1 MLRPMSR
8 RALIIPSLLSAAFLF
23 ACGGS
28 KKEARGPDKPVAAQA
43 PKQQVQG
50 GQQGAT
56 NNVRTADLDGDGRP
70 EVWKYYKTASDP
82 DHPGEQKM
90 ILVREDLDL
99 NWDGKPDIWRY
110 FNDKGQVEKEEWDTD
125 FDGKVDEVRYFED
138 GVIVRAECDRN
149 NDGKYDVVRFYK
161 NGQLEHKEVDTD
173 GDGKVD
179 RWEYYNGKVL
189 DRVGMDK
196 DHDGTI
202 DTWAKAPNSGPSS

>member
-1 MLRPMSR
+1 MRLGAFNIPL
-8 RALIIPSLLSAAFLF
+8 ALTAAALF

-28 KKEARGPDKPVAAQA
+28 KAQTRGADKPQA
-43 PKQQVQG
+43 KVEPKTQIAG

-56 NNVRTADLDGDGRP
+56 PNVRTADLDGDGRP
-70 EVWKYYKTASDP
+70 EVWKYYKTVPDP
-82 DHPGEQKM
+82 DHPGEQKT

-125 FDGKVDEVRYFED
+125 YDGKIDEIRYFED
-138 GVIVRAECDRN
+138 GIIVRSERDRN
-149 NDGKYDVVRFYK
+149 NDGKFDVVRYYK
-161 NGQLEHKEVDTD
+161 NGKLEHKEVDTD
-173 GDGKVD
+173 GDGKID
-179 RWEYYNGKVL
+179 RWEYYNGPVL

-202 DTWAKAPNSGPSS
+202 DTWAKGSASPPSS